1 MTAESEHVP
10 RPTDRA
16 KSAPRTPTPA
26 FPPLLSRDGDHFVP
40 KSAARV
46 RTAPGDG
53 SCLFHALI
61 FGLHAFAFGA
71 PADHVE
77 LRRMLTDWLEENP
90 EATVSG
96 LPLRVWLAYDTA
108 GRSVASY
115 CAQMRGPGA
124 AWGGGIEMAVYA
136 RLLGVAVHVYIR
148 APGGFR
154 CISCFDAPAAAPPG
168 SGGGATSVLFDG
180 HSHYDIL
187 DFGKPPPLWP
197 VKCWRGDRI

>member
-77 LRRMLTDWLEENP
+77 LRRMLYQ
-90 EATVSG
+90 
-96 LPLRVWLAYDTA
+96 RVAIIGYSLYQ
-108 GRSVASY
+108 RVAIIGYSLY
-115 CAQMRGPGA
+115 QR
-124 AWGGGIEMAVYA
+124 
-136 RLLGVAVHVYIR
+136 VAIIGY
-148 APGGFR
+148 
-154 CISCFDAPAAAPPG
+154 S
-168 SGGGATSVLFDG
+168 L
-180 HSHYDIL
+180 
-187 DFGKPPPLWP
+187 
-197 VKCWRGDRI
+197 